1 MEPRISIITLGVADL
16 EASTRFYR
24 DGLGF
29 PVHDAG
35 GPSITFFLLAELMLA
50 LYPLESLA
58 DETGSDLLGDMP
70 EGQHAFTI
78 AHNVANR
85 AEVDNVLLAAEAAG
99 ARIVKPAAPTFWG
112 GYSGYFADPDGFK
125 WEIATGS
132 GLPVDPSA

>member
-16 EASTRFYR
+16 EESTRFYR

-35 GPSITFFLLAELMLA
+35 GPSITFFLLGNMMLA
-50 LYPLESLA
+50 LYPLASLA
-58 DETGSDLLGDMP
+58 HETGSDHLGGMP

-78 AHNVANR
+78 AHNVTDR